1 MPFGGQLRERVS
13 GRGRADQ
20 RDPLAA
26 APASRARARLME
38 RAGNA
43 RLVAPRFSFA
53 YLRVSGI
60 VLLALA
66 FGHLFVV
73 HYANAPASTGASF
86 AGTRWLEAFWRGFD
100 WALLLL
106 ALTHGSFGMQGVLSD
121 YVHAR
126 AGRAAIGGVLL
137 VLAAGFLAVGTASIV
152 QAAAGVATSGPLSG
166 ATWIGG
172 ALDLLLGALATLT
185 YAAAALVVAAFAVR
199 AARRLPLEWWQLHG
213 QWAWSLHRASGVGIF
228 LFLLVHV
235 FDLALFPLAPD
246 IYDATVASYA
256 NPYLMPMEIALVGAV
271 IYHGLNGVRLIVLE
285 FLEHRA
291 SAHGPA
297 MFASVLAATIV
308 LVLPSIVVLVRGG

>member
-1 MPFGGQLRERVS
+1 MQAQAPG
-13 GRGRADQ
+13 
-20 RDPLAA
+20 A
-26 APASRARARLME
+26 APRMSY
-38 RAGNA
+38 
-43 RLVAPRFSFA
+43 V
-53 YLRVSGI
+53 YVRVSGI

-73 HYANAPASTGASF
+73 HYANAPAATGASF
-86 AGTRWLEAFWRGFD
+86 VAARWLAAFWRGFD

-106 ALTHGSFGMQGVLSD
+106 ALTHGLVGVQGVVSD
-121 YVHAR
+121 YVHSR
-126 AGRAAIGGVLL
+126 AGRMATGAALV
-137 VLAAGFLAVGTASIV
+137 VLAAAFLAIGTSSIV
-152 QAAAGVATSGPLSG
+152 QAAAGVATTGPLSS

-185 YAAAALVVAAFAVR
+185 YAAIVVVVAAFATR
-199 AARRLPLEWWQLHG
+199 AARGLPLEWWQFHG
-213 QWAWSLHRASGVGIF
+213 QWAWSLHRATGVGIF
-228 LFLLVHV
+228 LFLLLHV

-246 IYDATVASYA
+246 IYNSTVASYA

-291 SAHGPA
+291 TAHGVA
-297 MFASVLAATIV
+297 IFASVLVATVV